1 MNYRVVSNER
11 QEELLELAR
20 RGDRN
25 ALSDLAESVLPWAVR
40 CANKYSRF
48 AELPDDEVHAAAGL
62 AVTKAIQTWNPR
74 RGKLTTYVHTRVKWE
89 AYHAGNR
96 EIRRRA
102 RETFLTH
109 ASHEAAHA
117 RRPPSP
123 WDNRML
129 PVIHRVLPARLAFI
143 IECRFFHGATMAEV
157 GGALGVTKQRIGY
170 LTKMAL
176 QHLQARIDKEPKDDL

>member
-1 MNYRVVSNER
+1 MNCRIVPSER
-11 QEELLELAR
+11 QEELLRLAR

-48 AELPDDEVHAAAGL
+48 AGLPDDEVHAAAGL
-62 AVTKAIQTWNPR
+62 AVTKAIQTWDPR
-74 RGKLTTYVHTRVKWE
+74 RGTLTTYVHARVKWE

-102 RETFLTH
+102 RETFFPR
-109 ASHEAAHA
+109 ASYEAARAGH
-117 RRPPSP
+117 PLSP
-123 WDNRML
+123 WDNRLL

-143 IECRFFHGATMAEV
+143 IECRFFHGATMVDV
-157 GGALGVTKQRIGY
+157 GGALGVTKQRIGQ
-170 LTKMAL
+170 LTNLAL
-176 QHLQARIDKEPKDDL
+176 EHLQARIAKEPEQDL